1 MLPDVTE
8 NNITKQIIFADELI
22 NFVFMDKKDKKD
34 MPQTDTQPRPNRD
47 AYKKAF
53 SEDYP
58 DMDFEDK
65 EARYGRML
73 EDRNSLRSYRK
84 SGSALNGM
92 FEKQRWL
99 AAMVSD
105 LMDNPDLNPIEWLAD
120 NGIDLQE
127 VMNDEE
133 TRKKVGDKIAEHQK
147 KVIEDEKEND
157 QRQKNLEQS
166 WQNLAQTGVDEEK
179 AMDMWNKFFTD
190 IVDPALRGEVTTD
203 TWRAVQ
209 KAANYDSDIA
219 AAREEAGMQARNEK
233 MENKVK
239 KFDTPMP
246 PTLSQ
251 GQGQQTT
258 QPKKRG
264 GFFDELQ
271 AAGYY
276 D

>member
-1 MLPDVTE
+1 
-8 NNITKQIIFADELI
+8 
-22 NFVFMDKKDKKD
+22 MDKKEKKD

-84 SGSALNGM
+84 SGAALNGL
-92 FEKQRWL
+92 FENQRWL

-147 KVIEDEKEND
+147 KVIEDEQEND

-166 WQNLAQTGVDEEK
+166 WQNLAQIGVDEAK
-179 AMDMWNKFFTD
+179 AMEMWNKFFTD
-190 IVDPALRGEVTTD
+190 IIDPALRGEVTTD

-209 KAANYDSDIA
+209 RAANYDSDIA
-219 AAREEAGMQARNEK
+219 AAREQAGMQARNEK

-239 KFDTPMP
+239 KFDSPMP
-246 PTLSQ
+246 PTLTQ
-251 GQGQQTT
+251 AQGQQATPINNK
-258 QPKKRG
+258 PKNDFWQSMK
-264 GFFDELQ
+264 E
-271 AAGYY
+271 AGY
-276 D
+276 